1 MPERTLEERLEA
13 AERELADFEHQPPL
27 GWRAYQRGRNERM
40 GIILSLKRQLE
51 DG

>member
-1 MPERTLEERLEA
+1 MAERTLEERLEA
-13 AERELADFEHQPPL
+13 AERELTDFEHQPPL